1 MKYTFKK
8 LPESAIE
15 IEVTLD
21 HQEFLNYWQPEF
33 DKALSQ
39 VHLKG
44 FRPGTAPKEMAEKA
58 VDKDKVFHEAV
69 NEAVHHNLRSI
80 TEENDWQVID
90 QPKIEVLENNE
101 GPISQG
107 GTPDQVKL
115 GLGLKY
121 KTSLIV
127 FPEIKLPDYKKNAA
141 KISKSEKKEIK
152 IEDKEIEDS
161 IKWILNSRAKLTR
174 VNHAAEKGNVADIDF
189 AGTLDGKP
197 LDGASGKADNFVL
210 GEGKFVSG
218 FEDNLYG
225 KKEGDKVEFSVVFPA
240 DYWKPELRDK
250 KVDFKVEV
258 KGVFGREVPALT
270 DELVKGLGKFETAD
284 DFRKNVR
291 EGLLQEKIEKEKER
305 LRLKIMEEIIKNCK
319 VDLPKIMLERTL
331 DGMVAEYKE
340 YAQATGL
347 GKKEDDAAVRKNLEE
362 RAKNNVLTNLV
373 IYAIAKNE
381 NLAPS
386 KEEVEA
392 EVNEFLKNRKMGKK
406 EQIDPKQLY
415 DYIYGVVQNRK
426 VFGYL
431 ESL

>member
-1 MKYTFKK
+1 MKYTSKK
-8 LPESAIE
+8 FPGSAIE
-15 IEVTLD
+15 IEITLD

-58 VDKDKVFHEAV
+58 VDKDKIFQEVV
-69 NEAVHHNLRSI
+69 SEAVHHNLRAI
-80 TEENDWQVID
+80 TEENDWQLID
-90 QPKIEVLENNE
+90 QPKIEVLES
-101 GPISQG
+101 P
-107 GTPDQVKL
+107 T
-115 GLGLKY
+115 GLKY
-121 KTSLIV
+121 RTTLIV
-127 FPEIKLPDYKKNAA
+127 FPEVKLPDYKKIAA
-141 KISKSEKKEIK
+141 KILKSEKKETK
-152 IEDKEIEDS
+152 VEDKEIQNS

-174 VNHAAEKGNVADIDF
+174 VNQAAEKGNVLDIDF

-210 GEGKFVSG
+210 GEGKFVPG

-258 KGVFGREVPALT
+258 KGVFSREVPDLT
-270 DELVKGLGKFETAD
+270 DKLVKSLGKFETVED
-284 DFRKNVR
+284 LKKNVR
-291 EGLLQEKIEKEKER
+291 EGLLQEKSEKQKER

-319 VDLPKIMLERTL
+319 VDLPGVMLEKTL

-340 YAQATGL
+340 YAQMTGL
-347 GKKEDDAAVRKNLEE
+347 GKKEDDAAIKKNLEE
-362 RAKNNVLTNLV
+362 RAKNNVLTNLI

-381 NLAPS
+381 SLTPS

-392 EVNEFLKNRKMGKK
+392 EANEFLKNRHTDKSH
-406 EQIDPKQLY
+406 QIDSKQLY

-426 VFGYL
+426 VFDLL
-431 ESL
+431 EHE